1 MCGSSS
7 CDNMVG
13 ISIIK
18 NEFSAIFKIKC
29 IEWCLWQQKYKK
41 KKKED
46 PKKVR
51 IKEVE

>member
-1 MCGSSS
+1 
-7 CDNMVG
+7 
-13 ISIIK
+13 
-18 NEFSAIFKIKC
+18 
-29 IEWCLWQQKYKK
+29 LWQQKYKK